1 MSSSDGAYLVLDRVT
16 LRSSKVAELFPFF
29 GAHVVFLNGLV
40 LGDIVGAAVGY
51 PLDRAGETFDGML
64 VRKSVGANT

>member
-1 MSSSDGAYLVLDRVT
+1 MLVRVT

-51 PLDRAGETFDGML
+51 PLGRDGAGETFDGML
-64 VRKSVGANT
+64 VRESVGANT

>member
-1 MSSSDGAYLVLDRVT
+1 MLDRVT
-16 LRSSKVAELFPFF
+16 WRSSKVAELFPFF
-29 GAHVVFLNGLV
+29 GAHVVFMNGLV

-64 VRKSVGANT
+64 VRESAGTNT

>member
-1 MSSSDGAYLVLDRVT
+1 M
-16 LRSSKVAELFPFF
+16 VAELFPFF
-29 GAHVVFLNGLV
+29 GAHVVFPNGLV

-51 PLDRAGETFDGML
+51 PLDRDGAGETFDGML

>member
-1 MSSSDGAYLVLDRVT
+1 M
-16 LRSSKVAELFPFF
+16 FP
-29 GAHVVFLNGLV
+29 NGLV

-64 VRKSVGANT
+64 VRESVGANT